1 VGYLYVR
8 ALWMLHVM
16 YYGDAALVV
25 ERHERLH
32 NVVQV
37 NVVPRGLLG
46 HVIEV
51 GTK

>member
-1 VGYLYVR
+1 
-8 ALWMLHVM
+8 MLHIM
-16 YYGDAALVV
+16 SYGDAALVA
-25 ERHERLH
+25 ERHQRLH
-32 NVVQV
+32 DVQF

>member
-1 VGYLYVR
+1 
-8 ALWMLHVM
+8 MLHFLS
-16 YYGDAALVV
+16 YGDAALV
-25 ERHERLH
+25 ERHQRLH

-51 GTK
+51 ETK